1 MGMVQRIYCREQCGR
16 EGENMIRIGQVKIRT
31 GHTNEELVKRIE
43 RILGVTGGEID
54 SFVIRKRSVDA
65 RKKPE
70 IYYVYTIDVK
80 LKNEKKE
87 KGILSRGKKKDLSEA
102 KDKPYLFPTC
112 EENRK
117 SEHRPVIVGSGPAG
131 LFCAYFLARHGYRP
145 ILIERGA
152 PVEERKEAV
161 EAFWKTGVLDIETN
175 VQFGEGGA
183 GTFSDG
189 KLNTLVK
196 DPVGRNREVLKI
208 FVEHGAP
215 EEILYENKPHIGT
228 DILIHVVKKM
238 RESIEFMGGEC
249 RFYTKMCGIHTENG
263 KIKAIQIEE
272 KGQQKIL
279 PADVVVLAL
288 GHSAR
293 DTFHMLHE
301 SGVFLEPKSF
311 AVGVRVEHLQEQINE
326 SQYGIKQHPDLPAA
340 AYKLTAKASNGR
352 GVYTFC
358 MCPGGYVVN
367 ASSEKERLCVNG
379 MSYHGRAG
387 ENANSAVI
395 VTVTPDDYA
404 DYGYKGALAGVE
416 FQRCLEERA
425 FQVGKGRIPVQCF
438 GDFKRRE
445 ISTEFGKVKPQMKG
459 AYQFGNVREIFPDEI
474 ASSIEEGM
482 EAFERKIPGF
492 ASEDAILSGVES
504 RTSSPL
510 RMTRDETMQSVN
522 ISGLYPCGEG
532 AGYAGGITSAA
543 MDGIKTAEAIAKR
556 YQPEEHH

>member
-1 MGMVQRIYCREQCGR
+1 
-16 EGENMIRIGQVKIRT
+16 MIRIGQLKIRT
-31 GHTNEELVKRIE
+31 GHTKEELKKRIE
-43 RILGVTGGEID
+43 RTLGVSGEEID
-54 SFVIRKRSVDA
+54 SYEIRKRSIDA

-70 IYYVYTIDVK
+70 IFYVYTIDAK
-80 LKNEKKE
+80 LKSGKREKT
-87 KGILSRGKKKDLSEA
+87 ILSRGKKRELSEVR
-102 KDKPYLFPTC
+102 DKMYCFPSC
-112 EENRK
+112 EENLRMQ
-117 SEHRPVIVGSGPAG
+117 HRPVIVGSGPAG
-131 LFCAYFLARHGYRP
+131 LFCAYLLAKHGYRP
-145 ILIERGA
+145 LLIERGA

-161 EAFWKTGVLDIETN
+161 EAFWKTGVLDTETN

-196 DPVGRNREVLKI
+196 DPAGRNREVLKV

-215 EEILYENKPHIGT
+215 EEILYDNKPHIGT
-228 DILIHVVKKM
+228 DILIHVVQKM
-238 RESIEFMGGEC
+238 RESIEHMGGEC
-249 RFYTKMCGIHTENG
+249 RFYTKMCGIQTKNG

-272 KGQQKIL
+272 KGKQDIL
-279 PADVVVLAL
+279 QADVAVLAL

-293 DTFHMLHE
+293 DTFRMLYE

-367 ASSEKERLCVNG
+367 ASSEKGKLCVNG

-404 DYGYKGALAGVE
+404 DHGYKGPLAGVE
-416 FQRCLEERA
+416 FQRHLEERA
-425 FQVGKGRIPVQCF
+425 FQAGNSKIPVQCF
-438 GDFKRRE
+438 GDYKRGI
-445 ISTEFGKVKPQMKG
+445 ISTEFGRVQPQMKG
-459 AYQFGNVREIFPDEI
+459 AYQFGNVRGIFPEEI
-474 ASSIEEGM
+474 ATSIEEGL
-482 EAFERKIPGF
+482 EAFDKKIRGF
-492 ASEDAILSGVES
+492 ASEDTILSGVEA

-543 MDGIKTAEAIAKR
+543 MDGIKVAEAIAR
-556 YQPEEHH
+556 SYQPSRYH

>member
-1 MGMVQRIYCREQCGR
+1 
-16 EGENMIRIGQVKIRT
+16 MIRIGQLKIRT
-31 GHTNEELVKRIE
+31 GHTKEELKKRIE
-43 RILGVTGGEID
+43 RTLGVSGEEID
-54 SFVIRKRSVDA
+54 SYEIRKRSIDA

-70 IYYVYTIDVK
+70 IFYVYTIDAK
-80 LKNEKKE
+80 LKSGKREKT
-87 KGILSRGKKKDLSEA
+87 ILSRGKKRELSEVR
-102 KDKPYLFPTC
+102 DKMYCFPSC
-112 EENRK
+112 EENLRMQ
-117 SEHRPVIVGSGPAG
+117 HRPVIVGSGPAG
-131 LFCAYFLARHGYRP
+131 LFCAYLLAKHGYRP
-145 ILIERGA
+145 LLIERGA

-161 EAFWKTGVLDIETN
+161 EAFWETGVLDTETN

-196 DPVGRNREVLKI
+196 DPAGRNREVLKV

-215 EEILYENKPHIGT
+215 EEILYDNKPHIGT
-228 DILIHVVKKM
+228 DILIHVVRKM
-238 RESIEFMGGEC
+238 RESIEHMGGEC
-249 RFYTKMCGIHTENG
+249 RFYTKMCGIQTKNG

-272 KGQQKIL
+272 KGKQDIL
-279 PADVVVLAL
+279 QADVAVLAL

-293 DTFHMLHE
+293 DTFRMLYE

-367 ASSEKERLCVNG
+367 ASSEKGKLCVNG

-404 DYGYKGALAGVE
+404 DHGYKGPLAGVE
-416 FQRCLEERA
+416 FQRHLEERA
-425 FQVGKGRIPVQCF
+425 FQAGNSKIPVQCF
-438 GDFKRRE
+438 GDYKRGI
-445 ISTEFGKVKPQMKG
+445 ISTEFGRVKPQMKG
-459 AYQFGNVREIFPDEI
+459 AYQFGNVRGIFPEEI
-474 ASSIEEGM
+474 ATSIEEGL
-482 EAFERKIPGF
+482 EAFDKKIRGF
-492 ASEDAILSGVES
+492 ASEDTILSGVEA

-543 MDGIKTAEAIAKR
+543 MDGIKVAEAIAR
-556 YQPEEHH
+556 SYQPSGYH